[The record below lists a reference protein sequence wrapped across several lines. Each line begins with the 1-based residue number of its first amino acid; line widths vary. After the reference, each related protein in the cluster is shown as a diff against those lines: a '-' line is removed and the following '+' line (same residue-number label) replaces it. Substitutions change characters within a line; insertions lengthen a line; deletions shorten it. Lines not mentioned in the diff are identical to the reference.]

1 MVNVHHFTK
10 TLDDIRSR
18 AVEHLR
24 PPPLETLPQWIERVV
39 RLPEGTAEPGPVKLW
54 PPQIE
59 IATSIGDQSVE
70 RVTWLKSVRSGYTF
84 LVACAVARHVLDDPC
99 HAIVLMPTENDA
111 RGIVVDDIEPL
122 FDASPDLRGL
132 LPEPARDQKGR
143 ATLLQRH
150 YPGGSLKVIAAR
162 SARNLRR
169 HTARAVYADETD
181 VMENAEGDPLSL
193 AERRTITFARRKLV
207 SGSSPSTDET
217 SLIAKRYYAD
227 SDQRVFEIACPECDH
242 RFELLWRHIQWPEGK
257 PEKAHAVCPS
267 NGCVIEDQDKP
278 AIVAAGRW
286 RATRPEVTG
295 HHGYRLNGLVSLL
308 PAMAWGVLAS
318 EWTRIASDP
327 HRLRTFVTT
336 ILAEP

>member
-1 MVNVHHFTK
+1 MLSIRTK
-10 TLDDIRSR
+10 HLDDILRR
-18 AVEHLR
+18 AVEALR
-24 PPPLETLPQWIERVV
+24 PPPVETLPQWIERVV
-39 RLPEGTAEPGPVKLW
+39 RLPEGNADPGPVKLW
-54 PPQIE
+54 SAQVE
-59 IATSIGDQSVE
+59 IATSIGDPGVE
-70 RVTWLKSVRSGYTF
+70 RVSWLKAVRSGYTF
-84 LVACAVARHVLDDPC
+84 LVACAIARHIKDDPC
-99 HAIVLMPTENDA
+99 HAIVLMPTENDC

-122 FDASPDLRGL
+122 VEASPDLRGL

-181 VMENAEGDPLSL
+181 VMECAEGDPLSL
-193 AERRTITFARRKLV
+193 AERRTITFPRRKLV
-207 SGSSPSTDET
+207 SGSSPSTEDT
-217 SLIAKRYYAD
+217 SLIAKRYAD
-227 SDQRVFEIACPECDH
+227 SDQRIFEIACPECEH
-242 RFELLWRHIQWPEGK
+242 RFELLWKHIVWPEGK
-257 PEKAHAVCPS
+257 PERAHAVCPEC
-267 NGCVIEDQDKP
+267 GGIIEEQDKP
-278 AIVAAGRW
+278 AIVAAARW